1 MRFFPLNLL
10 LALGLFC
17 LNALLG
23 AIQYRHRGDLFAYG
37 KFSFDPKPEQQ
48 FSGNFFQKTVNPAIY
63 TALLCALFQ
72 RACIL
77 RRSAATGAV
86 ISGHLAA
93 QRPPAIRWSF

>member
-37 KFSFDPKPEQQ
+37 KFSFDPKPE
-48 FSGNFFQKTVNPAIY
+48 V
-63 TALLCALFQ
+63 
-72 RACIL
+72 RCIIGIV
-77 RRSAATGAV
+77 RENRN
-86 ISGHLAA
+86 
-93 QRPPAIRWSF
+93 R

>member
-48 FSGNFFQKTVNPAIY
+48 FSGNFFQSRIFSNDLSFRNFMINNFAAQT
-63 TALLCALFQ
+63 FGD
-72 RACIL
+72 L
-77 RRSAATGAV
+77 RR
-86 ISGHLAA
+86 I
-93 QRPPAIRWSF
+93 IR